1 MDYTTNADGYLTAA
15 SLTVVETTLTLVLTE
30 TGIDIALRD
39 RDAVVRVSLRPDEVE
54 EAANVLTDFL
64 AALDAKAGRA

>member
-1 MDYTTNADGYLTAA
+1 MDYTTNADGYLIAA
-15 SLTVVETTLTLVLTE
+15 SLTVVETTLTLVLTD
-30 TGIDIALRD
+30 TGIDVALRD